1 MKARIKFRKNGVMK
15 FVGHLDIMRY
25 FQKAI
30 RRAEIPIKFT
40 GGYSPHM
47 VMSFANPLGVGLTS
61 DGEYFDIELTHPISG
76 EEAVSRLNAVM
87 VEGIAVL
94 SFVEIPDDKKN
105 KGMSLVAGA
114 SYLSTVKEGTLPENW
129 EEKLSSFY
137 AQGKITVVKTT
148 KKSEKEVDI
157 RPMIY
162 ALEPQNGGIYML
174 VAAGSAEN
182 LKPELVTG
190 AFAKWLGAD
199 KIHFSHH
206 RLETYA
212 KSPAD
217 DKKLVPLDA
226 LGTIRR

>member
-1 MKARIKFRKNGVMK
+1 MIILTNLHQLTIWMQTVW
-15 FVGHLDIMRY
+15 MRFKRGIISVSY
-25 FQKAI
+25 
-30 RRAEIPIKFT
+30 
-40 GGYSPHM
+40 
-47 VMSFANPLGVGLTS
+47 
-61 DGEYFDIELTHPISG
+61 TH
-76 EEAVSRLNAVM
+76 
-87 VEGIAVL
+87 
-94 SFVEIPDDKKN
+94 
-105 KGMSLVAGA
+105 LVAGA

-182 LKPELVTG
+182 LKPELVAG